1 MVMSL
6 TSLLTLQ
13 LATLA
18 EYDQLHEEILSK
30 EELAETTKQRILQLV
45 KAIQDGRFN
54 LERYLEQAEVLE
66 RGLIKK
72 ALDVVQAMVGLGS
85 PVRHG
90 RSCGFALNE
99 H

>member
-18 EYDQLHEEILSK
+18 EYDQLHGEILSK

-45 KAIQDGRFN
+45 TAIQEGRFK
-54 LERYLEQAEVLE
+54 LEALCRAS
-66 RGLIKK
+66 RGTG
-72 ALDVVQAMVGLGS
+72 ANN
-85 PVRHG
+85 G
-90 RSCGFALNE
+90 RARW
-99 H
+99 

>member
-18 EYDQLHEEILSK
+18 EYDQLHGEILSK

-45 KAIQDGRFN
+45 TAIQEGRFK
-54 LERYLEQAEVLE
+54 LERYVEQAEVT
-66 RGLIKK
+66 G
-72 ALDVVQAMVGLGS
+72 ANN
-85 PVRHG
+85 G
-90 RSCGFALNE
+90 RARW
-99 H
+99 

>member
-18 EYDQLHEEILSK
+18 EYDQLHGEILSK

-45 KAIQDGRFN
+45 TAIQEGRFK
-54 LERYLEQAEVLE
+54 LERYVEQAEAWSE
-66 RGLIKK
+66 QWESS
-72 ALDVVQAMVGLGS
+72 VVS
-85 PVRHG
+85 
-90 RSCGFALNE
+90 
-99 H
+99 